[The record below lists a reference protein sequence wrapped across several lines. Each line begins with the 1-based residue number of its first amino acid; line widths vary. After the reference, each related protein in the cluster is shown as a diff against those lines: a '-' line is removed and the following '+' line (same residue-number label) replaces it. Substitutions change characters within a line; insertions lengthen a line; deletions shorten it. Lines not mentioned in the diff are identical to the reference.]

1 MKQFKVIDQLS
12 LIDGVLM
19 CKRPSG
25 RSYQKA
31 HYKQGDLDGACGA
44 YSLSMVLNILGVFEA
59 DELLTPTNKQNKR
72 TDEWKLIKALNQWG
86 LYRDGLKSSDIRT
99 ILKKYYSDVV
109 SVYIPRLEK
118 NGKDIPEKLKYW
130 IDQNIPVIL
139 GINYSSEEGHWIVAV
154 GYALDENEKYTSI
167 LTLDPGAD
175 TPRYCLWNGIIE
187 LDKEPRKKYG
197 YRYYSDKVDKTILTD
212 EPDKVSL
219 DEIIV
224 ITRNY

>member
-44 YSLSMVLNILGVFEA
+44 YSLSRVLNILGVFEA

-99 ILKKYYSDVV
+99 ILKKYYSDIV

-118 NGKDIPEKLKYW
+118 NGKDVPEKLKYW
-130 IDQNIPVIL
+130 IDQNTPVIL
-139 GINYSSEEGHWIVAV
+139 GINYNSEEGHWIVAV
-154 GYALDENEKYTSI
+154 GYALDENYNYTSI

-197 YRYYSDKVDKTILTD
+197 YRYYSDKADKTILTD

-224 ITRNY
+224 ITRN

>member
-19 CKRPSG
+19 CKKPSG

-86 LYRDGLKSSDIRT
+86 LYQDGLRSSDIRF
-99 ILKKYYSDVV
+99 ILKNHYSDVV
-109 SVYIPRLEK
+109 SVYVPRLEK
-118 NGKDIPEKLKYW
+118 GEKVSEQIKYW
-130 IDQNIPVIL
+130 IDQNVPVIL
-139 GINYSSEEGHWIVAV
+139 RINYNSEDGHWIVAV
-154 GYALDENEKYTSI
+154 GYALDEKGNYTSI
-167 LTLDPGAD
+167 LTLDPGSD
-175 TPRYCLWNGIIE
+175 TPRYCLWNGTIE
-187 LDKEPRKKYG
+187 LDKEPRKTYG
-197 YRYYSDKVDKTILTD
+197 YRYYSDST
-212 EPDKVSL
+212 DKVSL
-219 DEIIV
+219 EEIIV
-224 ITRNY
+224 ITRI

>member
-99 ILKKYYSDVV
+99 ILKKYYSDIV

-118 NGKDIPEKLKYW
+118 NGKDVPEKLKYW
-130 IDQNIPVIL
+130 IDQNTPVIL
-139 GINYSSEEGHWIVAV
+139 GINYNSEEGHWIVAV
-154 GYALDENEKYTSI
+154 GYALDENDNYTSI
-167 LTLDPGAD
+167 Q
-175 TPRYCLWNGIIE
+175 

-197 YRYYSDKVDKTILTD
+197 YRYYSDKADKTILTD

-224 ITRNY
+224 ITRN

>member
-19 CKRPSG
+19 CKKPSG
-25 RSYQKA
+25 RSYQKE
-31 HYKQGDLDGACGA
+31 HYTQGDLDGACGA

-59 DELLTPTNKQNKR
+59 DELLTPTHKQNKR

-118 NGKDIPEKLKYW
+118 NRKDVPEKVKYW

-139 GINYSSEEGHWIVAV
+139 RINYNSEDGHWIVVV
-154 GYALDENEKYTSI
+154 GYALDENGDYTSI

-175 TPRYCLWNGIIE
+175 TPRYCLWNGILE
-187 LDKEPRKKYG
+187 LDKEPRKTYG
-197 YRYYSDKVDKTILTD
+197 YRYYTD
-212 EPDKVSL
+212 NAEKVSL
-219 DEIIV
+219 EEII
-224 ITRNY
+224 IISRI